1 MSPTN
6 SFSDLL
12 TADNYFL
19 WEFTERMTL
28 ARKGVHT
35 HIDSKPEPEQ
45 LLDPKW
51 KAEDIRA
58 LALIVKSL
66 SPTFQTMVREAST
79 AWEAW
84 EILRVFFSQQN
95 LHNRVQLRK
104 QLSEFEL
111 EEGGN
116 LMDHLLRFDELWRQI
131 IEASNGVTLLS
142 AKEMLRREYETLQR
156 REKKEVA
163 LKAAAAALQADGS
176 SNKNQQGR
184 KGGKKQGKKGGNS
197 NGQFRGKCFLCKQTG
212 HKQAN
217 CPKKNEKS
225 SDEFVFSVMDHHSN
239 GVEST
244 WLLDSG
250 ASSHMTGDVGD
261 FVEYQD
267 LPASIWV
274 TVANGQRL
282 EARAR

>member
-6 SFSDLL
+6 SSSDLL
-12 TADNYFL
+12 TTDNYFL

-35 HIDSKPEPEQ
+35 HIDSKPEPQQ
-45 LLDPKW
+45 LQDPKW

-116 LMDHLLRFDELWRQI
+116 LMNHLMRFDELCLKMAAVGEKINVKNSKLGDSLMRFISTASVLQKVDPVMATAAGREAAWTPKLVAGEETPKAKPGPRPRR
-131 IEASNGVTLLS
+131 EASS
-142 AKEMLRREYETLQR
+142 
-156 REKKEVA
+156 
-163 LKAAAAALQADGS
+163 
-176 SNKNQQGR
+176 
-184 KGGKKQGKKGGNS
+184 
-197 NGQFRGKCFLCKQTG
+197 
-212 HKQAN
+212 
-217 CPKKNEKS
+217 
-225 SDEFVFSVMDHHSN
+225 
-239 GVEST
+239 
-244 WLLDSG
+244 
-250 ASSHMTGDVGD
+250 
-261 FVEYQD
+261 
-267 LPASIWV
+267 
-274 TVANGQRL
+274 
-282 EARAR
+282 